1 MKQANPAEGAGSSSE
16 DDVIDN
22 ASEDESSS
30 EMKVSS
36 TWLSVKE
43 GLSYQGCHSANSCS
57 CKNARNISK
66 HQIQRNSAHS
76 IAYTQY

>member
-1 MKQANPAEGAGSSSE
+1 MKQANPDEGAGSSSE

-36 TWLSVKE
+36 TSPRPPLM
-43 GLSYQGCHSANSCS
+43 
-57 CKNARNISK
+57 
-66 HQIQRNSAHS
+66 
-76 IAYTQY
+76 